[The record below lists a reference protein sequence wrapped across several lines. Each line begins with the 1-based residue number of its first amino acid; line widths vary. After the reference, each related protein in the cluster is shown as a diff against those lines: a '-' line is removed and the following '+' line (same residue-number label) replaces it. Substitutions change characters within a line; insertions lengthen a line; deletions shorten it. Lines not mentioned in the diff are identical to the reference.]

1 MQRRT
6 QTVNN
11 PFALSSKF
19 ALGEISSNGEMW
31 TRLKRASEDKAEKRL
46 DWHLAQAV
54 RNRRDIARASAAAA
68 CADYTVVN
76 PQTGELVAT
85 WRCRQHTCPICGE
98 RKRQERQRAV
108 RDALDQLGEI
118 EQYSLFSV
126 VLHFG
131 DIPEGQ
137 RAALRS
143 RLRAVG
149 KIAAHASAGQLRG
162 KRIAVAGAWSREVCP
177 SPLNEG
183 EIHAHAHLALIC
195 NADVTEVDL
204 SRSIKRRAR
213 RLASKLG
220 LDASDLTVLIRP
232 MFGGADGF
240 ARYVGYMS
248 KGGIDHRHE
257 DNEAIYED
265 LSADYCVAE
274 ETATRGQRCL
284 SYFGFSLGEEGQRGA
299 TDDGTGR
306 ARGADQPVRWTWS
319 EIKARGLTLW
329 RWRSIDQHYYEVEE
343 EPLSDLDST
352 TIEGQ
357 HGDVALRDDTVG
369 GGA

>member
-6 QTVNN
+6 QTVNS

-19 ALGEISSNGEMW
+19 ALGEVNTTGELW

-46 DWHLAQAV
+46 DWHFAQAV

-76 PQTGELVAT
+76 PQSGELIAT

-108 RDALDQLGEI
+108 RAALDQLGEI
-118 EQYSLFSV
+118 EQYNLYSV
-126 VLHFG
+126 ILHFG

-137 RAALRS
+137 RAALRR
-143 RLRAVG
+143 RLRDVG
-149 KIAAHASAGQLRG
+149 KIAAHVSAGQLRG
-162 KRIAVAGAWSREVCP
+162 RRIAIAGAWSREVCP

-195 NADVTEVDL
+195 NAEVTSTDL
-204 SRSIKRRAR
+204 LRSIKRRAR

-220 LDASDLTVLIRP
+220 LNTEDMAVLIKP

-240 ARYVGYMS
+240 ASYVGYMS

-257 DNEAIYED
+257 SNETIHEE
-265 LSADYCVAE
+265 LSAAYCVAE
-274 ETATRGQRCL
+274 ETATRGQRCF
-284 SYFGFSLGEEGQRGA
+284 SYFGLSLGEEGQRGG
-299 TDDGTGR
+299 TVDGNGR

-319 EIKARGLTLW
+319 EVKAQGLTLW
-329 RWRSIDQHYYEVEE
+329 RWDSLDQHYYEVEE
-343 EPLSDLDST
+343 GPLSDLDST
-352 TIEGQ
+352 TIEHQ
-357 HGDVALRDDTVG
+357 HGDIALRDDTVG

>member
-6 QTVNN
+6 QLINS

-19 ALGEISSNGEMW
+19 ALGEISTNGEMW

-46 DWHLAQAV
+46 DWHLSQAV
-54 RNRRDIARASAAAA
+54 RNRRDIARASAASA

-76 PQTGELVAT
+76 PQSGELVAT
-85 WRCRQHTCPICGE
+85 WRCRQHTCPLCGE

-108 RDALDQLGEI
+108 RAALDQLGEL
-118 EQYSLFSV
+118 EQYNLYSV

-131 DIPEGQ
+131 DIPECQ
-137 RAALRS
+137 RAALRR
-143 RLRAVG
+143 RLRDVG
-149 KIAAHASAGQLRG
+149 KIAAHAAAGQLRG
-162 KRIAVAGAWSREVCP
+162 KRIAIAGAWSREVCP
-177 SPLNEG
+177 SPLHEG

-195 NADVTEVDL
+195 NAEVTAADL
-204 SRSIKRRAR
+204 LRSIKRRAR

-220 LDASDLTVLIRP
+220 LNTEDMAVLIEP

-240 ARYVGYMS
+240 ASYVGYMS
-248 KGGIDHRHE
+248 KGGIDHRRKENETVHE
-257 DNEAIYED
+257 E
-265 LSADYCVAE
+265 LSAEYCVAE
-274 ETATRGQRCL
+274 ETATRGQRCF
-284 SYFGFSLGEEGQRGA
+284 SYFGLSLAEEGQEG
-299 TDDGTGR
+299 GTVNGNGR
-306 ARGADQPVRWTWS
+306 ARGADQPVRWTWR

-329 RWRSIDQHYYEVEE
+329 RWLSIEQHYYEVEE

-352 TIEGQ
+352 TIENQ
-357 HGDVALRDDTVG
+357 QGDVALIDEIVG

>member
-11 PFALSSKF
+11 PFALSAKF
-19 ALGEISSNGEMW
+19 ALGEVSSTGEMW

-46 DWHLAQAV
+46 DYHLAQSV
-54 RNRRDIARASAAAA
+54 RNRRDIARASAASA
-68 CADYTVVN
+68 CADFTVAN
-76 PQTGELVAT
+76 PQNGELTAT

-98 RKRQERQRAV
+98 IKRQERQRAV
-108 RDALDQLGEI
+108 RAALDQLGEL
-118 EQYSLFSV
+118 EQYNLYSV
-126 VLHFG
+126 VIHFG

-137 RAALRS
+137 RAALRH
-143 RLRAVG
+143 RLRDVG
-149 KIAAHASAGQLRG
+149 KVAAHASAGTLRG

-177 SPLNEG
+177 SPLHEG
-183 EIHAHAHLALIC
+183 EAHAHAHLALIC
-195 NADVTEVDL
+195 GADVTAADL

-213 RLASKLG
+213 RFSNKLG
-220 LDASDLTVLIRP
+220 LNTEDLTVLIKP

-240 ARYVGYMS
+240 ASYVGYMS
-248 KGGIDHRHE
+248 KGGIDHRRDE
-257 DNEAIYED
+257 NEAVHDE
-265 LSADYCVAE
+265 LSAEYCVAE
-274 ETATRGQRCL
+274 ETATRGQRCF
-284 SYFGFSLGEEGQRGA
+284 SYFGLSLGEVDQRGGP
-299 TDDGTGR
+299 TDGNGQ

-329 RWRSIDQHYYEVEE
+329 RWQSVDQHYYELEE

-352 TIEGQ
+352 TIDEE
-357 HGDVALRDDTVG
+357 HEDVALRDDTVG